1 MAKQLLERS
10 QKIDECVSQTLRL
23 ENGQTVPNAS
33 EILSVYGRC
42 DKYRNI

>member
-1 MAKQLLERS
+1 MEKQLLDRS
-10 QKIDECVSQTLRL
+10 QKIEEYVSQTLRL

>member
-1 MAKQLLERS
+1 MEKQLLERS